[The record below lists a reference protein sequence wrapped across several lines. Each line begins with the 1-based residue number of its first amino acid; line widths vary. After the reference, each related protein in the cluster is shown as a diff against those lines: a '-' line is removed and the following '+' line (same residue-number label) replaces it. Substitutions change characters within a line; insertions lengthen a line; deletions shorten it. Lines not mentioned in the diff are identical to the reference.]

1 MAKNKSA
8 AYNGYSVKDVSD
20 RAGDVSQTA
29 VSTLQAGLAKS
40 QDLLSSGF
48 DVAQEQLRQG
58 KKQTQKG
65 LDKTQKNIGRV
76 QDTVQD
82 KAQSTLLML
91 QGLIQA
97 ALSIA
102 QVVIAQNLKRANKS
116 LTKAQK
122 NLSHLQGSVQD
133 SVQSGLKVA
142 PNVLGKGTKTFGKS
156 LAKVTENVKDMQGS
170 FQKQLERHQRKQAR
184 KKALFRMG
192 LVSGIVLALLYAPW
206 PGSETRRQ
214 LGEFFHQ
221 VTQQAQNMRERYK
234 SGV

>member
-1 MAKNKSA
+1 MAKNKTI

-20 RAGDVSQTA
+20 RAGDVSQMA

-40 QDLLSSGF
+40 RS
-48 DVAQEQLRQG
+48 
-58 KKQTQKG
+58 
-65 LDKTQKNIGRV
+65 
-76 QDTVQD
+76 TVQD
-82 KAQSTLLML
+82 KAQSTLLMV
-91 QGLIQA
+91 QGLIVT

-142 PNVLGKGTKTFGKS
+142 PNVLGKGTKAFGKS
-156 LAKVTENVKDMQGS
+156 LAKVTDNVKDMQGS
-170 FQKQLERHQRKQAR
+170 FQKRLERYQRKQAR

-192 LVSGIVLALLYAPW
+192 LVSGIVLALLFAPW

-214 LGEFFHQ
+214 LGAFMQQ
-221 VTQQAQNMRERYK
+221 VTQQVQNMRERLK
-234 SGV
+234 SRV